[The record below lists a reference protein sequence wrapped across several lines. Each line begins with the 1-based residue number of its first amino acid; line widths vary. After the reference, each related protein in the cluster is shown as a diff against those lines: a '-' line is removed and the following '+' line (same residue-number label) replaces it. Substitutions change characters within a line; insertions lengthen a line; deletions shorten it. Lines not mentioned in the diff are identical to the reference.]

1 MIEEILFKWIPT
13 VGFPIAVAVYVLV
26 RQEPKLDK
34 LTTAIKDLVPLV
46 EQETQNGKEIKEA
59 LIDFRVEVSRINGQK
74 K

>member
-26 RQEPKLDK
+26 RQEPKLGK
-34 LTTAIKDLVPLV
+34 LTTAVTDLIPLV
-46 EQETQNGKEIKEA
+46 KQETQNGKEIKEA
-59 LIDFRVEVSRINGQK
+59 LVDFRVEVAKINGGK